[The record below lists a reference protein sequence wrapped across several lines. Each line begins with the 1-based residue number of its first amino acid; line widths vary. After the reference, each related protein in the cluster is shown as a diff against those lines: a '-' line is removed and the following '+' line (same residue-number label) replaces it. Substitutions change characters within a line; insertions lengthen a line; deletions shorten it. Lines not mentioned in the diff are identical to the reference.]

1 MQFEAPTTV
10 AAAISQ
16 IEDREYLIPALQRSF
31 VWKPAQ
37 VERLLDSLMRDYPIG
52 SFLFWKVPP
61 RTVERYPF
69 FEFCSD
75 VTSGDSEPVR
85 AKHCAAQPI
94 AVIDGQ
100 QRLTAFLIAAGGSYS
115 WPGRGRAGMLKHQ
128 LYIDLLGCNEEAG
141 EDDLRYQFHF
151 LTQEAAAAASPDGQS
166 WFLVADAF
174 RMKDATE
181 IFRAIQ
187 ERGLAD
193 DPTAFHTLNL
203 LHQSLHEKAV
213 INYYLEKSDD
223 ISRVLN
229 IFARLNR
236 GGTALSYPDLLV
248 SAATLNWQCD
258 ARQEFADAVRS
269 LNMYGFG
276 FKKDRVLKAAMVLA
290 DMKNLKFKAD
300 SFTPDQASK
309 IESDWREVRRCLP
322 IAAKLLR
329 SFGLNQSNLTAENVI
344 IPVAYYITFVVR
356 HADHG
361 NRELVRSFVI
371 RSLLKGSFWT
381 GAVDVVLTETRRI
394 LQENSRKGF
403 PLDDIDK
410 VLARLKK
417 PLTFSD
423 DEIEVLLQTHWG
435 RRQVM
440 LLLSLLYPGVD
451 LTEQYHQDHV
461 FPRSLL
467 TDARL
472 RRAGLSSEEISGISD
487 LRDQLPNLQLLRGE
501 LNLEKS
507 KKHPLAYAHSIHPA
521 AKRDEYLASHDLQGL
536 PAGITADVLSFLK
549 GRQAVM
555 RTRLR
560 MLLPK

>member
-1 MQFEAPTTV
+1 M
-10 AAAISQ
+10 
-16 IEDREYLIPALQRSF
+16 
-31 VWKPAQ
+31 
-37 VERLLDSLMRDYPIG
+37 
-52 SFLFWKVPP
+52 
-61 RTVERYPF
+61 
-69 FEFCSD
+69 
-75 VTSGDSEPVR
+75 
-85 AKHCAAQPI
+85 
-94 AVIDGQ
+94 
-100 QRLTAFLIAAGGSYS
+100 
-115 WPGRGRAGMLKHQ
+115 
-128 LYIDLLGCNEEAG
+128 
-141 EDDLRYQFHF
+141 
-151 LTQEAAAAASPDGQS
+151 
-166 WFLVADAF
+166 
-174 RMKDATE
+174 
-181 IFRAIQ
+181 
-187 ERGLAD
+187 
-193 DPTAFHTLNL
+193 
-203 LHQSLHEKAV
+203 
-213 INYYLEKSDD
+213 
-223 ISRVLN
+223 
-229 IFARLNR
+229 
-236 GGTALSYPDLLV
+236 
-248 SAATLNWQCD
+248 
-258 ARQEFADAVRS
+258 
-269 LNMYGFG
+269 
-276 FKKDRVLKAAMVLA
+276 
-290 DMKNLKFKAD
+290 
-300 SFTPDQASK
+300 
-309 IESDWREVRRCLP
+309 
-322 IAAKLLR
+322 
-329 SFGLNQSNLTAENVI
+329 
-344 IPVAYYITFVVR
+344 
-356 HADHG
+356 
-361 NRELVRSFVI
+361 RSFVI

-467 TDARL
+467 TDACL